1 MSVFSQRLKEAMTK
15 RGVNQ
20 AYLAKELKISKSAL
34 SQYLSGRFC
43 PKDDKLIPIAEKLCV
58 SPGWL
63 RGYDDNSSIPVI
75 LSEEE
80 SNLIWEYRSNNEIKS
95 QIDFLLYKNR
105 STYDIFR
112 AAKSRD
118 GASAP
123 SLQAVTEARLKRLDT
138 APETNEDL

>member
-1 MSVFSQRLKEAMTK
+1 MSVFSERLKEAMTK

-20 AYLAKELKISKSAL
+20 AYLSKELNISKSAL

-43 PKDDKLIPIAEKLCV
+43 PKDNKLIPIAEKLCV

-63 RGYDDNSSIPVI
+63 RGYNDNSTVPIT

-80 SNLIWEYRSNNEIKS
+80 SNLIWEYRSNPKIKAE
-95 QIDFLLYKNR
+95 IDFLIYKNK
-105 STYDIFR
+105 TTHDIFR
-112 AAKSRD
+112 AAKSRH
-118 GASAP
+118 GTYAP
-123 SLQAVTEARLKRLDT
+123 SHEEATETRLQRLGD